1 MTRSKKMIVAAAAI
15 VLAAAVIWA
24 CVAYGG
30 KDTENMGFLVRG
42 AGRCCFHG

>member
-15 VLAAAVIWA
+15 VLAGAVIWG

-30 KDTENMGFLVRG
+30 KDTENMGCLVWG